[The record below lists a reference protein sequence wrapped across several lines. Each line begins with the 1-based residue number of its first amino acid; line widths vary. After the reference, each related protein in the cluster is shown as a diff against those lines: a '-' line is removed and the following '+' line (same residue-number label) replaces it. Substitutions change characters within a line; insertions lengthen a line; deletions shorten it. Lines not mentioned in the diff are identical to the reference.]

1 LGQVFLQ
8 AGQLREAETCFNY
21 SSSHFISLGDTAGEA
36 EALRGLA
43 DVYEARPDAELARRS
58 AARVSEI
65 QRRYG
70 LPKEERD
77 VAREARLGIA
87 SRSREA

>member
-1 LGQVFLQ
+1 MPPEQDHSDAFLHGTIFLHRGNLDG
-8 AGQLREAETCFNY
+8 ARRCFE
-21 SSSHFISLGDTAGEA
+21 D
-36 EALRGLA
+36 ALRGLA
-43 DVYEARPDAELARRS
+43 DVYEARHDTDLARRC

-70 LPKEERD
+70 LPKEEGD